1 MRVCWAQDSP
11 RCRSKKAAG
20 TQLTALPHDSIAMG
34 MLLPSTESRAGEAV
48 TAKGSYPGRPKCSV
62 NKVWFSDLDGFDLCS
77 QSAPTMVQQ
86 QQNGSSLGKSPEPF
100 VSAKNPSVACPWSLV
115 INISFYS
122 SLGFWHS
129 SGSSC
134 LYCQE
139 FCAFLLLYGGLSS
152 LLQRLKLN
160 TYRAALAR
168 AQPALLEVEWSN
180 YFSLF
185 GTPEVSSRI
194 QGTVVGPQ
202 YKKDANKLCRVQ
214 WRASEMVRK
223 LEHLTYRERQKTGLD
238 REKGVKVGSNFS
250 FPLSNGYT

>member
-1 MRVCWAQDSP
+1 
-11 RCRSKKAAG
+11 
-20 TQLTALPHDSIAMG
+20 MG
-34 MLLPSTESRAGEAV
+34 LVFPVSSHRPSV
-48 TAKGSYPGRPKCSV
+48 
-62 NKVWFSDLDGFDLCS
+62 
-77 QSAPTMVQQ
+77 

-100 VSAKNPSVACPWSLV
+100 VSAKNPSAACPWSLV

-194 QGTVVGPQ
+194 QGTVLGPQ
-202 YKKDANKLCRVQ
+202 YKKDANNLYRVQ
-214 WRASEMVRK
+214 WRASEMVKK
-223 LEHLTYRERQKTGLD
+223 LEHMTYRERQKTGFG
-238 REKGVKVGSNFS
+238 REKGAKVGSNFR
-250 FPLSNGYT
+250 FPLSKGYYLEE